1 MNYRKT
7 ILAAT
12 VLVLAFALAPGAQA
26 LPRPDG
32 GPDHLLSAAHAVAV
46 PTPDGGP
53 DYEAS
58 FTRASASRDTN
69 AAETSSDDV
78 NIPTITVYS
87 AGDVSR
93 GKIGSFVLEMNP
105 AILLGGAFVNF
116 SVSGTASE
124 GVDYVSVISPAY
136 IGKSGRGVIQIQTLA
151 DPRASASRRPYSVV
165 VTLKPGLGY
174 LVGEPSSAQMMIK
187 P

>member
-1 MNYRKT
+1 MNNRKT

-12 VLVLAFALAPGAQA
+12 VLVLAFALAPVARA

-32 GPDHLLSAAHAVAV
+32 GPDHLLSAAHAV

-53 DYEAS
+53 DYDVS

-69 AAETSSDDV
+69 AAETSPDDV
-78 NIPTITVYS
+78 TMPIITVYS

-93 GKIGSFVLEMNP
+93 GNIGSFVLEMNP
-105 AILLGGAFVNF
+105 ALMFGGAFVNF
-116 SVSGTASE
+116 SVSGSATE
-124 GVDYVSVISPAY
+124 GVDYVSLVSPAY
-136 IGKSGRGVIQIQTLA
+136 IGKSGRGVIQIQTLS
-151 DPRASASRRPYSVV
+151 DPRASASRRSYSVV

-174 LVGEPSSAQMMIK
+174 VVGEPSSAQMLIK